1 MAWLLQLSDP
11 ESFPLPISSF
21 SPHLIPSH
29 ECFSPADTCFRQ
41 SISAGQQRQLASP
54 VRRAWR
60 PVLLWFVLVPH
71 PQGHSSGPFPSAPLL
86 VGWGP
91 SASSP
96 YNPLSLPSAPYPD
109 RWLSNRATVLF
120 PSLCKFKFC
129 SLVLL
134 TSSWPTS

>member
-1 MAWLLQLSDP
+1 MAWLLQLADP

-41 SISAGQQRQLASP
+41 SISAGQRGQLASP
-54 VRRAWR
+54 VRRASR
-60 PVLLWFVLVPH
+60 PVLLWFVRVPH

-91 SASSP
+91 QPAPPTIPSRRPQLPTLIDGFLIEPQFSSP
-96 YNPLSLPSAPYPD
+96 PFVNLNFA
-109 RWLSNRATVLF
+109 R
-120 PSLCKFKFC
+120 
-129 SLVLL
+129 
-134 TSSWPTS
+134 